1 MSVTEKFQLL
11 GHGNG
16 WPSRGFIINRGP
28 VSVEGA
34 NFFPLPTAIT
44 SNSLNM
50 GDAISVRPYIEPIFP
65 TPSGPRAFGFL
76 RFCTLGGYS
85 DSSSGPPTQEQLN
98 LSLKNAMKFFYNAER
113 GGSASASSNLSGVE
127 GSNLSSSVS
136 PSVLLN
142 QTGGSPF
149 PGSFPFTGEAL
160 SPRERVVSFIK
171 EIDKNG
177 LRLHDVQSNRLFGD
191 QDHKSFAI
199 PQTSIANGV
208 TSGRYR
214 VTIVRL
220 FDTTDTDN
228 PMFLGY
234 GLQSHT
240 VADGGGGKFA
250 FFGTASSSIG
260 SYFNPNSDFFD
271 PDLDQR
277 SEVEFNIS
285 NTDVNGMP
293 LLVRNQ
299 TVTFDGDRGADTSS
313 SATSS
318 SASFSLFGGEISG
331 SSSISPSYDFYT
343 Y

>member
-1 MSVTEKFQLL
+1 MSVAEEFQLL

-16 WPSRGFIINRGP
+16 WPSRGFISG
-28 VSVEGA
+28 S
-34 NFFPLPTAIT
+34 
-44 SNSLNM
+44 SSLNM
-50 GDAISVRPYIEPIFP
+50 GQAVSVRPYIEPIFP
-65 TPSGPRAFGFL
+65 TPSGPIAIGFQK
-76 RFCTLGGYS
+76 FITLGGYS
-85 DSSSGPPTQEQLN
+85 NADSGPPTKEQLN

-113 GGSASASSNLSGVE
+113 GGSASASSNLSGIE
-127 GSNLSSSVS
+127 GSNVSSSVS

-177 LRLHDVQSNRLFGD
+177 SRLHSVQSNRLFGD
-191 QDHKSFAI
+191 QNRNDFFI
-199 PQTSIANGV
+199 PQSSIGNSA
-208 TSGRYR
+208 TSGRYQ

-220 FDTTDTDN
+220 FDTTDTNN

-234 GLQSHT
+234 GLQSNT
-240 VADGGGGKFA
+240 VASGGGGKFA
-250 FFGTASSSIG
+250 YGGTAQSSIG
-260 SYFNPNSDFFD
+260 SYFNPSPAFFN
-271 PDLDQR
+271 PDD
-277 SEVEFNIS
+277 EGGNVVKFDIS
-285 NTDVNGMP
+285 TIDVNEMP
-293 LLVRNQ
+293 LLVFNQ
-299 TVTFDGDRGADTSS
+299 AFTFDGDNGNSTSS

-318 SASFSLFGGEISG
+318 GASFSLYGGEISG

>member
-16 WPSRGFIINRGP
+16 WPSRGFIIDSAP
-28 VSVEGA
+28 VTVIGTDA
-34 NFFPLPTAIT
+34 ILPAAIT
-44 SNSLNM
+44 SNNLNM
-50 GDAISVRPYIEPIFP
+50 GDVISVRPYVEPSASNGYQA
-65 TPSGPRAFGFL
+65 TGFL
-76 RFCTLGGYS
+76 RFRTLGGYS
-85 DSSSGPPTQEQLN
+85 DSDSGEPTKEQLN

-113 GGSASASSNLSGVE
+113 GGSASASANLSGIS

-136 PSVLLN
+136 PSVLVNLTSVN
-142 QTGGSPF
+142 SGS
-149 PGSFPFTGEAL
+149 SFTGEVL

-177 LRLHDVQSNRLFGD
+177 SRLHDVRSNRLFGD
-191 QDHKSFAI
+191 QNNKSFSI
-199 PQTSIANGV
+199 PQSSIANSA

-220 FDTTDTDN
+220 FDTTDTN
-228 PMFLGY
+228 KPMFLGY
-234 GLQSHT
+234 GLQSNT
-240 VADGGGGKFA
+240 VASGGGGKF
-250 FFGTASSSIG
+250 FYGGTASSSIG
-260 SYFNPNSDFFD
+260 SYFNPNPTFFNTEAD
-271 PDLDQR
+271 PGN
-277 SEVEFNIS
+277 VVKFNIS

-293 LLVRNQ
+293 LLVFNQ
-299 TVTFDGDRGADTSS
+299 ASTFDGNEGNSTSS

-318 SASFSLFGGEISG
+318 SATFSLYGGEVSG